1 MLTLLREMGKN
12 YQKKLHHSFLVQE
25 KSICIK
31 HSLNMIKNE
40 KSGALLVGLGIFL
53 SRIAGLIRV
62 RVFAHYFGNS
72 DAGDAFNAAIKIP
85 NFLQNLFGEGVL
97 SASFIPVYAHL
108 IATTHNEKNDRDNQ
122 IEASRVASVIGSL
135 LFIFVSLIV
144 LIGIFLTPF
153 LIDTIAPGFKGEK
166 RLLTIKIVQ
175 IIFPGTG
182 LLVMSAW
189 CLGILNSH
197 RKFFLSYVAPVVW
210 NLTQIFSLILFA
222 KGSTQYN
229 LAEINA
235 WGLVAGSFLQFAVQ
249 FPFALKLIKTF
260 KPSLNTKIANVGIVI
275 RNFFPV
281 VISRGVVQLS
291 AYIDSILASLLPM
304 GAVST
309 LTYAQT
315 LYLLPISLFGMSVSA
330 SELPAMS
337 SIRGS
342 PEDIHQYLRGRL
354 EGGLKKIAFFIIPSV
369 CAFLFLGNNLIR
381 AIFLSGKFTND
392 DVHYTWM
399 VLIGSTIGLLAT
411 TMGRLYSSTFYA
423 LKDTKTPLRFALI
436 RVCLTTLLGLFFA
449 FPLPRLLGLS
459 PSWGTAGLTASA
471 GLSGWIEFT
480 LLRLALNKR
489 IGDAGLTI
497 PYQLSLWTAAITSSL
512 IGLLIKHFTH
522 QGPLVSAMLIFSFY
536 GLSYFSLTYFFKIEE
551 SKTTIDKILRRL
563 KVIKK

>member
-1 MLTLLREMGKN
+1 MNQNTFSSTDKTQR
-12 YQKKLHHSFLVQE
+12 S
-25 KSICIK
+25 KS
-31 HSLNMIKNE
+31 SLG
-40 KSGALLVGLGIFL
+40 GAFFVGLGIFL
-53 SRIAGLIRV
+53 TRISGLVRV

-72 DAGDAFNAAIKIP
+72 DAGDAFNAALKIP

-97 SASFIPVYAHL
+97 SASFIPVYANL
-108 IATTHNEKNDRDNQ
+108 IAKSHNETHDEENQ
-122 IEASRVASVIGSL
+122 IEASKVASVIGSL
-135 LFIFVSLIV
+135 LFTVVSLMV
-144 LIGIFLTPF
+144 LAGILLTPF

-210 NLTQIFSLILFA
+210 NFSQILTLYLFA
-222 KGSTQYN
+222 KGATQYN

-249 FPFALKLIKTF
+249 FPFALRLIKTF
-260 KPSLNTKIANVGIVI
+260 RPSLNTKLASVRIVV

-291 AYIDSILASLLPM
+291 AYIDSMLASLLPM

-309 LTYAQT
+309 LAYAQT

-342 PEDIHQYLRGRL
+342 VDEINSYLRLRL

-369 CAFLFLGNNLIR
+369 CAFLFLGNVMVK
-381 AIFLSGKFTND
+381 AIFQSGQFND
-392 DVHYTWM
+392 NDAHYCWM
-399 VLIGSTIGLLAT
+399 VLIGSTVGLLAST
-411 TMGRLYSSTFYA
+411 LGRLYSSTFYS
-423 LKDTKTPLRFALI
+423 LKDTKTPLKFAFI
-436 RVCLTTLLGLFFA
+436 RVLLTTLLGYLFA
-449 FPLPRLLGLS
+449 FPLPKYLGID

-471 GLSGWIEFT
+471 GLSGWIEFY
-480 LLRLALNKR
+480 LLRKALNER
-489 IGDAGLTI
+489 IGLTGLKAN
-497 PYQLSLWTAAITSSL
+497 YQLLLWASAISSSL
-512 IGLLIKHFTH
+512 IGLAVKELIHVRPILAAFI
-522 QGPLVSAMLIFSFY
+522 IFSVY
-536 GLSYFSLTYFFKIEE
+536 GAAYFGVTYLLKIEE
-551 SKTTIDKILRRL
+551 SKSTLDRIFGKIKQIL
-563 KVIKK
+563 KI

>member
-1 MLTLLREMGKN
+1 MNSTTAATTETKSKN
-12 YQKKLHHSFLVQE
+12 S
-25 KSICIK
+25 S
-31 HSLNMIKNE
+31 SLG
-40 KSGALLVGLGIFL
+40 GAFFVGLGIFL
-53 SRIAGLIRV
+53 TRISGLIRV

-72 DAGDAFNAAIKIP
+72 DAGDAFNAALKIP

-97 SASFIPVYAHL
+97 SASFIPVYANL
-108 IATTHNEKNDRDNQ
+108 IAKSHNEKHDQENQ
-122 IEASRVASVIGSL
+122 IEASKVASVIGSL
-135 LFIFVSLIV
+135 LFTVVSFMV
-144 LIGIFLTPF
+144 LAGIFLTPF

-210 NLTQIFSLILFA
+210 NFSQIFTLYLFA

-249 FPFALKLIKTF
+249 FPFALKLIKSF
-260 KPSLNTKIANVGIVI
+260 KPSLDTKIANVRIVV

-291 AYIDSILASLLPM
+291 AYIDSMLASLLPM

-309 LTYAQT
+309 LAYAQT

-342 PEDIHQYLRGRL
+342 VDEINNYLRGRL
-354 EGGLKKIAFFIIPSV
+354 DGGLKKIAFFIVPSV
-369 CAFLFLGNNLIR
+369 CAFIFLGNVMVK
-381 AIFLSGKFTND
+381 AIFQSGQFND
-392 DVHYTWM
+392 NDAHYCWM
-399 VLIGSTIGLLAT
+399 VLIGSTVGLLAST
-411 TMGRLYSSTFYA
+411 LGRLYSSTFYS
-423 LKDTKTPLRFALI
+423 LKDTKTPLKFAFI
-436 RVCLTTLLGLFFA
+436 RVMLTTALGYLFA
-449 FPLPRLLGLS
+449 FPLPKLLALD

-471 GLSGWIEFT
+471 GLSGWIEFY
-480 LLRLALNKR
+480 LLRKALNER
-489 IGDAGLTI
+489 IGQTGLKI
-497 PYQLSLWTAAITSSL
+497 NYQLTLWVSALTASLVGYSV
-512 IGLLIKHFTH
+512 KHFTH
-522 QGPLVSAMLIFSFY
+522 FRPIFSAVVIFSFY
-536 GLSYFSLTYFFKIEE
+536 GVTYFAVTYLLKVEE
-551 SKTTIDKILRRL
+551 SKLTIDKVLNRL
-563 KVIKK
+563 KRYIKK